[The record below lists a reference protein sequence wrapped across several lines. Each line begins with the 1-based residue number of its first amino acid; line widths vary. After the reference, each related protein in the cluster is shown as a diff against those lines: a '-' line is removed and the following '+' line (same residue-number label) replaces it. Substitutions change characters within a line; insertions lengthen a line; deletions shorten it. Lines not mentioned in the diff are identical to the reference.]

1 MRGGYAMD
9 KIKVLWMN
17 NGEDCQDS
25 FSTYTSTYNM
35 EIEMCSSI
43 ADCKDMLS
51 SSKGMYNVL
60 LLSIDYEVK
69 EGRQKGKRKT
79 SSFDIG
85 FIQETIKDLPYYLVT
100 ESKELSRSTKTF
112 ISFLKKEK
120 VYFLH
125 TQTELLCKKITSDYN
140 QQIPIKYKKICQF
153 CNYDG
158 LTNLLKEY
166 EQSDN
171 QSIERNNG
179 IPNKVRKVLDWLK
192 MDSTLFAER
201 TIPDYIHL
209 KLKSEKDYKAG
220 KTIDE
225 QPLNIFSKI
234 LGHSDYVPVYVKR
247 SIFACVSTNQPGS
260 HYSPIDVEILNGNA
274 PYVTRS
280 LILELLNILHW
291 CASLDEKTFEL

>member
-17 NGEDCQDS
+17 NGEECQDS
-25 FSTYTSTYNM
+25 FVICTSTYNM
-35 EIEMCSSI
+35 EIETCSSI

-51 SSKGMYNVL
+51 SSKGKYNVL

-69 EGRQKGKRKT
+69 EGRQRGERKT
-79 SSFDIG
+79 SSFDID
-85 FIQETIKDLPYYLVT
+85 FIKKTIEDLPYYLVT
-100 ESKELSRSTKTF
+100 DSKELSEATETF
-112 ISFLKKEK
+112 IRFLKEK
-120 VYFLH
+120 VYNLQ
-125 TQTELLCKKITSDYN
+125 TQTKMLCEKITSDYN

-166 EQSDN
+166 EQSDK
-171 QSIERNNG
+171 QSIERNNS

-192 MDSTLFAER
+192 MDSTLFAGR
-201 TIPDYIHL
+201 TIPDNIHL

-234 LGHSDYVPVYVKR
+234 LGHSDYVPIYVKR